1 MRVSSASDL
10 LSSNV
15 KVRAACLASVG
26 AALLAL
32 AFPTGARAQYT
43 AADVNAAV
51 ARGVAYIDATQNPD
65 GSFGASFPAAETSFA
80 VTAYGV
86 AATPPG
92 QPTDINNLPPAQ
104 QTNVLEAV
112 TWLLDN
118 QDPGSGA
125 WFSFPTYST
134 GLALE
139 ALSYWESLDAR
150 VPGAIS
156 AGRTYLISTQ
166 NAPPAVT
173 GNPASP
179 DCSGA
184 DGSGTEHY
192 CGGWNY
198 EASFGRSDESNT
210 GFALTGLQLTGGVP
224 AATAGINVDWQRHVQ
239 ELTATNPFASRND
252 GGGSYVPG
260 CGTGA
265 FCSNANNT
273 GSLLFGYG
281 YDGVGESDP
290 KVQAAILFGQDVIDE
305 YELMKATVRQSIYH
319 VGQERDGTCVIGDPG
334 CTWAIN
340 FDGGYHYSLWSLSKG
355 LGSYIPANLSDPANW
370 YAKVVD
376 LLLSEQNADGSWP
389 VDGRDDATA
398 IVATGFAVN
407 ALGLVGVPT
416 SDLSVTK
423 TDSPDPVAVG
433 QELTYALTVTNN
445 GPDDATGVML
455 TDSLPANVTFQ
466 SASSG
471 CVHAT
476 GTVTCSLGD
485 LANGATATVEIRVTP
500 QSEGTITDTASVEG
514 DQTDLDTTDNTV
526 SEDTTVSPIPVGQA
540 DLSVTKTDSPD
551 PVAVGQ
557 ELTYTLTVTNNG
569 PGDATGVMLTDSL
582 PANVTFQSASS
593 GCVHATGTVTCSL
606 GDLANGA
613 TATVEIRVTPQSEG
627 TITDTASVEGDQTD
641 LDTTDNTVSED
652 TTVQSVTPTP
662 LGCEVEAEGR
672 IKAANG
678 DRATFSIDVES
689 GTPSSGT
696 VRYRD
701 RGPALPFRLKS
712 TGITQIVVSADR
724 TQATVLGNAKIN
736 GAGSVDFRVDVTDLH
751 GARDIFR
758 IQLSNGYDSGE
769 QRIRKGDVEIECE
782 DDDDDDNG

>member
-1 MRVSSASDL
+1 MRVSSASH
-10 LSSNV
+10 LSFSTV
-15 KVRAACLASVG
+15 KARAAVLAFVG

-32 AFPTGARAQYT
+32 AVPTRAAAQYT

-86 AATPPG
+86 AATSPG

-104 QTNVLEAV
+104 QTNVREAV

-118 QDPGSGA
+118 QDAGSGA

-173 GNPASP
+173 GNPASL

-260 CGTGA
+260 CGTGG

-281 YDGVGESDP
+281 YDGVVEADP

-319 VGQERDGTCVIGDPG
+319 FGQERDGTCVIGAPG

-389 VDGRDDATA
+389 VDGRDDATP

-407 ALGLVGVPT
+407 ALGLVGVPPP
-416 SDLSVTK
+416 DLSVTK

-433 QELTYALTVTNN
+433 QELTYTLTTTNN
-445 GPDDATGVML
+445 GPGDATGVML

-476 GTVTCSLGD
+476 GAVTCSLGD

-514 DQTDLDTTDNTV
+514 DQTD
-526 SEDTTVSPIPVGQA
+526 
-540 DLSVTKTDSPD
+540 PD
-551 PVAVGQ
+551 A
-557 ELTYTLTVTNNG
+557 
-569 PGDATGVMLTDSL
+569 A
-582 PANVTFQSASS
+582 
-593 GCVHATGTVTCSL
+593 
-606 GDLANGA
+606 
-613 TATVEIRVTPQSEG
+613 
-627 TITDTASVEGDQTD
+627 
-641 LDTTDNTVSED
+641 DNTVSED

-701 RGPALPFRLKS
+701 RGPAVPFRLKS

-724 TQATVLGNAKIN
+724 TQATVLGNAMIN

-751 GARDIFR
+751 GARDTFR

-782 DDDDDDNG
+782 DDDDDDDNGT

>member
-1 MRVSSASDL
+1 MRVSSASHL
-10 LSSNV
+10 LFPTV
-15 KVRAACLASVG
+15 KARAAVLALVG

-32 AFPTGARAQYT
+32 ALPTGAGAQYT

-51 ARGVAYIDATQNPD
+51 KRGVAYIDATQKID

-104 QTNVLEAV
+104 QTNLREAV

-118 QDPGSGA
+118 QDPASGA
-125 WFSFPTYST
+125 WFGFPTYST

-139 ALSYWESLDAR
+139 ALSYWETLDAR

-179 DCSGA
+179 NCSGA

-239 ELTATNPFASRND
+239 SLRATNPLAGANN
-252 GGGSYVPG
+252 GQGCYEPG
-260 CGTGA
+260 Y
-265 FCSNANNT
+265 FCNANNT

-281 YDGVGESDP
+281 YDGVPASDP
-290 KVQAAILFGQDVIDE
+290 KVQAALLISQDSIDE
-305 YELMKATVRQSIYH
+305 YELMKTTVRSSISH
-319 VGQERDGTCVIGDPG
+319 TGEERDGTCVIGDAG
-334 CTWAIN
+334 CTWVVHG
-340 FDGGYHYSLWSLSKG
+340 DGGYHYSLWSLSKG

-389 VDGRDDATA
+389 VDGRDDATP

-407 ALGLVGVPT
+407 ALGLVGVP
-416 SDLSVTK
+416 
-423 TDSPDPVAVG
+423 PP
-433 QELTYALTVTNN
+433 
-445 GPDDATGVML
+445 
-455 TDSLPANVTFQ
+455 
-466 SASSG
+466 
-471 CVHAT
+471 
-476 GTVTCSLGD
+476 
-485 LANGATATVEIRVTP
+485 
-500 QSEGTITDTASVEG
+500 
-514 DQTDLDTTDNTV
+514 
-526 SEDTTVSPIPVGQA
+526 

-593 GCVHATGTVTCSL
+593 GCMHATGTVTCSL

-613 TATVEIRVTPQSEG
+613 AATVEISVTPQSEG

-641 LDTTDNTVSED
+641 PDTADNTVSED
-652 TTVQSVTPTP
+652 TTVQPVTPTP
-662 LGCEVEAEGR
+662 PGCEVEAEGR

-701 RGPALPFRLKS
+701 RGPAVPFRLKS
-712 TGITQIVVSADR
+712 TEITQIVVSADG

-736 GAGSVDFRVDVTDLH
+736 GAGSVDFRVDVKDLH
-751 GARDIFR
+751 GARDTFR

-769 QRIRKGDVEIECE
+769 QSIRKGDVEIECE
-782 DDDDDDNG
+782 DDDDDDDD